1 LSSAPIVSRR
11 GFLQFLAGAGLCST
25 SLLQSCA
32 HSQLRFK
39 PDRKTKICIFSKHL
53 QWLDYPQMAEAVRE
67 MGFDGIDLTVRA
79 DGHVWPENV
88 ASDLP
93 RAVAAARQAG
103 TEITMITTSITDPAA
118 ATTTS
123 ILKTAAELGIR
134 YYRMGWFKYPDEISI
149 PAQIQELKPKFKN
162 ITRLNQ
168 QLGIY
173 GGYQNHAG
181 NQRVGAALWDL
192 WELLKNHDPEWIGC
206 QFDVRHAT
214 VEGGTI
220 WPTSFRLLA
229 PWVRMAVIKDF
240 RWEKTETGWI
250 AQPCPLGQGMVDI
263 PRFLSQLKAI
273 NFHGPISLHF
283 EYPLGGA
290 EHGHQEPRLEPGK
303 ILHSM
308 RTDLQ
313 LLRKWM
319 SEIEL
324 DAGHRILD
332 T

>member
-1 LSSAPIVSRR
+1 M
-11 GFLQFLAGAGLCST
+11 CST
-25 SLLQSCA
+25 GLLQSCA
-32 HSQLRFK
+32 HSQFQFN
-39 PDRKTKICIFSKHL
+39 PDSKTKICIFSKHL

-79 DGHVWPENV
+79 DGHVRPENV
-88 ASDLP
+88 ATDLP

-103 TEITMITTSITDPAA
+103 TEISMLTTSITEPDAE
-118 ATTTS
+118 TTTS

-134 YYRMGWFKYPDEISI
+134 YYRMGWFKYPDEVSI
-149 PAQIQELKPKFKN
+149 PAQIQELKPKFKHLA
-162 ITRLNQ
+162 RLNRQ
-168 QLGIY
+168 FGIY
-173 GGYQNHAG
+173 GAYQNHAG

-192 WELLKNHDPEWIGC
+192 WELLKDCDPDWIGS

-229 PWVRMAVIKDF
+229 PFVRLAVIKDF
-240 RWEKTETGWI
+240 RWEKTEAGWV
-250 AQPCPLGQGMVDI
+250 ARPCPLGQGMVDI
-263 PRFLSQLKAI
+263 PRFLGLLKTI
-273 NFHGPISLHF
+273 NFRGPISLHF

-290 EHGHQEPRLEPGK
+290 EHGHPEPRLEPGK

-313 LLRKWM
+313 LLRKWTG
-319 SEIEL
+319 EVEL
-324 DAGHRILD
+324 DASHRILD